1 MKNAL
6 KGINGLFN
14 VSILTS
20 VVILV
25 IGIFLFIQPD
35 TVIRMISV
43 VLGIIFLIP
52 GITALIDY
60 IKEKNSSSLV
70 LGIITILVSLILIIK
85 TDLVASI
92 LPFILGIY
100 FVVNGITRLQYAL
113 ELKKDGYNSFTTSL
127 VFSILIMLCGILF
140 ILNPF
145 EGAMALTQMI
155 GMFMIIYATL
165 DICNTVVIKRG
176 MKVVAKE
183 MKNAVIE
190 VEAKEKND

>member
-52 GITALIDY
+52 GITAMIDY
-60 IKEKNSSSLV
+60 FKEKNSASLV
-70 LGIITILVSLILIIK
+70 LGVITILVSLILIIK

-113 ELKKDGYNSFTTSL
+113 ELKKQGYTSFTTSL
-127 VFSILIMLCGILF
+127 VFSLLIMICGILF

-155 GMFMIIYATL
+155 GMFMIIYAAL
-165 DICNTVVIKRG
+165 DITNTVVIKRG
-176 MKVVAKE
+176 MKVVTKN

-190 VEAKEKND
+190 IEAEEKND

>member
-52 GITALIDY
+52 GLTALIDY
-60 IKEKNSSSLV
+60 FKEKNSSSLV

-113 ELKKDGYNSFTTSL
+113 ELKKDGYTSFTTSL
-127 VFSILIMLCGILF
+127 VFSLLIMLCGILF

-155 GMFMIIYATL
+155 GMFMIIYAAL
-165 DICNTVVIKRG
+165 DISNTVVIKRG
-176 MKVVAKE
+176 MKVVTKD

-190 VEAKEKND
+190 IEAEEKND

>member
-6 KGINGLFN
+6 KGINSLFN

-35 TVIRMISV
+35 TVIRMISI
-43 VLGIIFLIP
+43 VLGILFLVP

-60 IKEKNSSSLV
+60 FKENNSSSLV
-70 LGIITILVSLILIIK
+70 LGIITILISLILIIK

-100 FVVNGITRLQYAL
+100 FVINGISRLQYAL
-113 ELKKDGYNSFTTSL
+113 ELKKQGFSSFSTSL
-127 VFSILIMLCGILF
+127 VFSLLIMLCGILF
-140 ILNPF
+140 IINPF
-145 EGAMALTQMI
+145 EGALALTKLI
-155 GMFMIIYATL
+155 GTFMIIYVIL
-165 DICNTVVIKRG
+165 DISNTVVVKRG
-176 MKVVAKE
+176 MKEVTKT
-183 MKNAVIE
+183 MKDAVIE
-190 VEAKEKND
+190 IEVKDKND

>member
-14 VSILTS
+14 ISIFTS

-35 TVIRMISV
+35 TVIRMISI

-60 IKEKNSSSLV
+60 FKEKNSASLV
-70 LGIITILVSLILIIK
+70 LGVITILVSLILIIK

-113 ELKKDGYNSFTTSL
+113 ELKKNGYTSFTTSL
-127 VFSILIMLCGILF
+127 VFSLLIMLCGILF

-155 GMFMIIYATL
+155 GMFMIIYACL
-165 DICNTVVIKRG
+165 DITNTVVIKRG
-176 MKVVAKE
+176 MKVVTKE

-190 VEAKEKND
+190 IEAEEKND

>member
-60 IKEKNSSSLV
+60 FKEKNSASLV
-70 LGIITILVSLILIIK
+70 LGVITVLVSLILIIK

-113 ELKKDGYNSFTTSL
+113 ELKKQGYASFTTSL
-127 VFSILIMLCGILF
+127 VFSLLIMLCGILF

-155 GMFMIIYATL
+155 GMFMIIYAAL
-165 DICNTVVIKRG
+165 DISNTVVIKRG
-176 MKVVAKE
+176 MRVVTKN
-183 MKNAVIE
+183 MKDAIIE
-190 VEAKEKND
+190 IEAEEK

>member
-60 IKEKNSSSLV
+60 FKEKNSASLV
-70 LGIITILVSLILIIK
+70 LGVITILVSLILIIK

-113 ELKKDGYNSFTTSL
+113 ELKKQGYTSFTTSL
-127 VFSILIMLCGILF
+127 VFSLLIMFCGILF

-155 GMFMIIYATL
+155 GMFMIIYAAL
-165 DICNTVVIKRG
+165 DITNTVVIKRG
-176 MKVVAKE
+176 MKVVTKE

-190 VEAKEKND
+190 IEAEEKND

>member
-1 MKNAL
+1 MKKAF
-6 KGINGLFN
+6 KGINSLFN

-35 TVIRMISV
+35 TVIRMISI

-52 GITALIDY
+52 GLTALIDY
-60 IKEKNSSSLV
+60 FKEKNSSSLV

-113 ELKKDGYNSFTTSL
+113 ELKKDGYTSFTTSL
-127 VFSILIMLCGILF
+127 VFSLLIMLCGILF

-155 GMFMIIYATL
+155 GMFMIIYAAL
-165 DICNTVVIKRG
+165 DISNTVVIKRG
-176 MKVVAKE
+176 MKVVTKN
-183 MKNAVIE
+183 MKDAIIE
-190 VEAKEKND
+190 IEAEEKND

>member
-52 GITALIDY
+52 GITAMIDY
-60 IKEKNSSSLV
+60 FKEKNSASLV
-70 LGIITILVSLILIIK
+70 LGVITILVSLILIIK

-113 ELKKDGYNSFTTSL
+113 ELKKQGYTSFTTSL
-127 VFSILIMLCGILF
+127 VFSLLIMICGILF

-155 GMFMIIYATL
+155 GMFMIIYAAL
-165 DICNTVVIKRG
+165 DITNTVVIKRG
-176 MKVVAKE
+176 MKVVTKN

-190 VEAKEKND
+190 IEAEEKDD